1 MTLPGTV
8 VRARVPAELIAVGDE
23 TLVVLEVFFD
33 VEDPFAVRLR
43 LHSAGSVAQWV
54 VDRGCLIDGLT
65 SQGGEGAVQVCSVAD
80 SDRPGILLRLEHSG
94 DRTMVMID
102 HDALALFLNQCEQ
115 LVPYGEE
122 TIDWD
127 LELTYV
133 LSD

>member
-8 VRARVPAELIAVGDE
+8 VRARMPAELIAVGDE

-43 LHSAGSVAQWV
+43 LHHSGSVAQWV
-54 VDRGCLIDGLT
+54 VDRGCLVDGLT
-65 SQGGEGAVQVCSVAD
+65 SQGGEGAVQICAVAD
-80 SDRPGILLRLEHSG
+80 SDRPGLLLRLERDG
-94 DRTMVMID
+94 ERTMVMVD
-102 HDALALFLNQCEQ
+102 HDAMGAFLSQCEK
-115 LVPYGEE
+115 LLPYGEE

-127 LELTYV
+127 HELTYV